1 MSNELTLVC
10 GASSDIGVALIQQL
24 LAPASAGGTGTA
36 DRARV
41 LAHHHAS
48 GERLAALG
56 DRVVPM
62 AADFSDGD
70 AVDAFAARVLAEH
83 GAPDELVYL
92 PGLKLRYER
101 FGKFD
106 LAHFDRDL
114 AVQVRSAIVLCK
126 KLLPAMAKKPRAKVV
141 FVLSSVTVGAP
152 PRFMSMYTVVK
163 HAQLGLMRALAAEY
177 AATPLT
183 VNAVS
188 PAMIETRFLDD
199 IPGLAKE
206 MAAQASPRGRIAT
219 TADVVGTIAFLLS
232 PASDFMTGANLAVTG
247 GGSF

>member
-1 MSNELTLVC
+1 MGGTLVC
-10 GASSDIGVALIQQL
+10 GASSDIGVALVKRL
-24 LAPASAGGTGTA
+24 VAASEAP
-36 DRARV
+36 V
-41 LAHHHAS
+41 IAHHHAS
-48 GERLAALG
+48 AERLTALG

-62 AADFSDGD
+62 AADFADEA
-70 AVDAFAARVLAEH
+70 AVDAFAARVLTDC
-83 GAPDELVYL
+83 GAPERLVYL

-126 KLLPAMAKKPRAKVV
+126 KLLPQMAKLPRAKVV

-152 PRFMSMYTVVK
+152 PKFMSMYTVVK
-163 HAQLGLMRALAAEY
+163 HAQLGLVRALAAEY

-188 PAMIETRFLDD
+188 PSMVETRFLDD

-206 MAAQASPRGRIAT
+206 MAAQASPRGRIA
-219 TADVVGTIAFLLS
+219 AVDDVVGAIEFLLS
-232 PASDFMTGANLAVTG
+232 PASDFMTGANLPVTG
-247 GGSF
+247 GGGF